1 MGLEVEILRVVSLDG
16 REGLV
21 EDGPEVDAE
30 GAVDRRALNDREDLV
45 DW

>member
-1 MGLEVEILRVVSLDG
+1 MRLEVKVLRVVSLDG

-30 GAVDRRALNDREDLV
+30 GAVDCRALDGPDELV